1 MGNGHPNGAVQ
12 PLSSYV
18 IIDEMNEEELERRFE
33 QIVAAMDLSEE
44 KKSIVLGSS
53 TDKKRQLVRDSSRPR
68 IQTPILDSFSRLQY
82 VMDADTPKKVHR
94 RALQVATAQT
104 LQALEISLRTNN
116 ISWVQEF
123 LNESNQGLQKLLIY
137 LYFRYNVETELTGHK
152 AQLQRCFSLDD
163 TNSRQHP
170 EGLSS
175 EYLQSEASDIHLC
188 ILCLKALMNSTHG
201 FSAIMKDAN
210 ALTYMAL
217 AMFYGTSRTVLM
229 VIDLLAAVCL
239 VKGGHEKVIQA
250 ADNFKKMNREQY
262 HFEKLLHY
270 FRDSSLQV
278 DHQVTFMNFIN
289 VVVHCPEDM
298 NLRVHLQYEFTLLGL
313 DFYLQEL
320 LSSPTLSSS
329 MRSQIEAYEQNR
341 FNVAA
346 LVEDSQNKAAAL
358 NELELMVKQIEVM
371 RDEHQAVEFQSLKRI
386 AELERQLAEMKKAFS
401 DAQAA
406 LLATQSSSTSSSS
419 SSAPAVVPPP
429 PPIPPSMS
437 GGPAPPPP
445 PPPPLMPGFG
455 APPPPPPPPMSGGP
469 PPAPFFPGSKRPGM
483 MPQGKRTIQTKHKLP
498 TLNWVAIAPTQLSGT
513 VFSSLDDEKVLQAL
527 NMSEFE
533 DTFKMKAQTADK
545 PEKSIKSDPS
555 VKKATSNTLLEPN
568 RARNVAITR
577 KKIASSHDSIRQ
589 AITQLDLGALQL
601 EFAELLIRLVPNEEE
616 MKKFQQ
622 FVVEKQNPK
631 SLPVDDRF
639 MLELSLID
647 RLKSRLQIM
656 IFMGNFEDDMAV
668 LTPQVDSVIATSKAV
683 VSCNS
688 LKQVLEV
695 ILALGNCMNSS
706 KRGGVYGFK
715 LQSLDTLADT
725 RSPQDP
731 SITLIHYVAKVV
743 RETYPQA
750 LSFAGELIYIEKAS
764 AVSLDLLA
772 ADIRTLVQGMKE
784 ATSELLATKHN
795 KPLKEFCLQTEPKIT
810 KLEADFKV
818 AKEVFT
824 EVVQY
829 FGENVKQ
836 TQPNTLFS
844 VLHRFTA
851 AFKKADTENLAR
863 QRLQLT
869 KQAAAAEAQHVKEKK
884 TVDVLPQIY
893 DGAIDVLITEMKN
906 VAFRSAPNRKKTQ
919 SIVIPE
925 GSLSCLF
932 PKSVS

>member
-1 MGNGHPNGAVQ
+1 MGNGQVGHHPNDAAQ
-12 PLSSYV
+12 QASSYV
-18 IIDEMNEEELERRFE
+18 IVDEMSEEELEQRFE
-33 QIVAAMDLSEE
+33 QIVAAMDLPEE

-53 TDKKRQLVRDSSRPR
+53 AEKKRQLVRDSSRPR
-68 IQTPILDSFSRLQY
+68 IQMSISDPFSRLQY

-94 RALQVATAQT
+94 RAVQAATTQT

-123 LNESNQGLQKLLIY
+123 LNENNQGLQKLLIY
-137 LYFRYNVETELTGHK
+137 LYFRYDVETELTGQK
-152 AQLQRCFSLDD
+152 QQMRRAFSLDD
-163 TNSRQHP
+163 TSSRQHL
-170 EGLSS
+170 EGLGT
-175 EYLQSEASDIHLC
+175 EPMQSEASDIHLC

-262 HFEKLLHY
+262 RFEKLLHY
-270 FRDSSLQV
+270 FQDSSLLV

-313 DFYLQEL
+313 DSHLQGL
-320 LSSPTLSSS
+320 LSSSTLSSS

-341 FNVAA
+341 FDIAA

-358 NELELMVKQIEVM
+358 SELELMVKQIEVM

-386 AELERQLAEMKKAFS
+386 AELERQLTEMKKAFS
-401 DAQAA
+401 DVQAA
-406 LLATQSSSTSSSS
+406 LLVAQSSISSSS
-419 SSAPAVVPPP
+419 PSAPAVRAEVPLRLPSCPP
-429 PPIPPSMS
+429 FQEASEGI
-437 GGPAPPPP
+437 
-445 PPPPLMPGFG
+445 
-455 APPPPPPPPMSGGP
+455 
-469 PPAPFFPGSKRPGM
+469 

-498 TLNWVAIAPTQLSGT
+498 TLNWVAIPPTQLSGT
-513 VFSSLDDEKVLQAL
+513 VFTSLDDEKVLQVL
-527 NMSEFE
+527 NLSEFE
-533 DTFKMKAQTADK
+533 DTFKMKTQAPDV
-545 PEKSIKSDPS
+545 PEKSVRSDPA
-555 VKKATSNTLLEPN
+555 VKKAASNTVLEPN
-568 RARNVAITR
+568 RARNVAIAR
-577 KKIASSHDSIRQ
+577 KKIACSQDSIRQ
-589 AITQLDLGALQL
+589 AITQLDLSALQL
-601 EFAELLIRLVPNEEE
+601 EFVELLIRLVPNEEE

-631 SLPVDDRF
+631 TLPEDDRF

-656 IFMGNFEDDMAV
+656 LFMGNFEDDMAV
-668 LTPQVDSVIATSKAV
+668 LTPQVDSVIAASRAV
-683 VSCNS
+683 VSCDS

-715 LQSLDTLADT
+715 LQSLDTLTDT
-725 RSPQDP
+725 RSPQDLNV
-731 SITLIHYVAKVV
+731 TLMHYVAKVV
-743 RETYPQA
+743 RETFPQA
-750 LSFAGELIYIEKAS
+750 LPFVGELIYIEKAS
-764 AVSLDLLA
+764 TVSLDLLA

-784 ATSELLATKHN
+784 ATSELLNAKHN
-795 KPLKEFCLQTEPKIT
+795 KPLKEFCLQTEPKVT
-810 KLEADFKV
+810 KLEADFKL

-844 VLHRFTA
+844 VLQRFTT

-863 QRLQLT
+863 QRLQQA
-869 KQAAAAEAQHVKEKK
+869 KQIAATETQRVEEK

-906 VAFRSAPNRKKTQ
+906 VAFRSAPNRKKGVQ
-919 SIVIPE
+919 SFVVPE
-925 GSLSCLF
+925 GTLSTSF